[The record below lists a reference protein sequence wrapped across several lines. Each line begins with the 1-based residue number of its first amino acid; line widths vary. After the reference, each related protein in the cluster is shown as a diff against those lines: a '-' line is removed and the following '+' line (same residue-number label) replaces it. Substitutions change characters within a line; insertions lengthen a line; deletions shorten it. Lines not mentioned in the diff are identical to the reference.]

1 MCINAHF
8 LAGCSGGGGS
18 ATTDKAAEKAA
29 EAVVD
34 AVKDG
39 PFLSVE
45 DFSGRTK
52 VNGTICSLMSDLG
65 LLKDLPQ
72 SNQLSLFDL

>member
-1 MCINAHF
+1 M
-8 LAGCSGGGGS
+8 
-18 ATTDKAAEKAA
+18 
-29 EAVVD
+29 VD

-45 DFSGRTK
+45 DFSSRTR
-52 VNGTICSLMSDLG
+52 VNGTICALMADLG